1 MIVRELPNNQLLCIH
16 QTTHALMAEELCRDW
31 GNGAFAKP
39 EPYSVVMLGIAQ
51 HDNGWY
57 EWELQPKL
65 RNDGYPEDFLHES
78 DLNAKLQL
86 WRRGIAR
93 LYAQHPYAALLLS
106 RHAVLLYQGDLAN
119 ADLPADAR
127 RRTEE
132 FVEEQTHLLA
142 TVRSQFG
149 HRQFGD
155 DAYYATALSNETLDA
170 NTWLLKFGDSASL
183 QVIIPWAA
191 ERTLP
196 NCPVDFQGTA
206 TDIRMTYDDETIRF
220 DPWPFGVDEF
230 TVSVHGKVLNQ
241 RTFHAEAEYHA
252 ALAQAPYHRLA
263 WTVLPASSA

>member
-1 MIVRELPNNQLLCIH
+1 MIVRELANGQLLCIH
-16 QTTHALMAEELCRDW
+16 QTSHALMAEEFCRYW
-31 GNGAFAKP
+31 GNRDFARP
-39 EPYSVVMLGIAQ
+39 EPYSAVMLGIAQ

-106 RHAVLLYQGDLAN
+106 RHAVLLYEGDLAHAN
-119 ADLPADAR
+119 LPAEAR

-132 FVEEQTHLLA
+132 FVHEQAHLLA
-142 TVRSQFG
+142 TVRQQFA
-149 HRQFGD
+149 D
-155 DAYYATALSNETLDA
+155 DAHFAPALHEETLDA

-196 NCPVDFQGTA
+196 NCPVDFQGA
-206 TDIRMTYDDETIRF
+206 VTDIHMTYDNETIRF

-230 TVSVHGKVLNQ
+230 SVSIHGKLLNQ
-241 RTFHAEAEYHA
+241 RTFHTEAEYHA
-252 ALAQAPYHRLA
+252 GLAKAPYRRLGWRVVA
-263 WTVLPASSA
+263 G